1 MTIVDIVINYFTE
14 LASTGIRS
22 LVIGFIIAALV
33 ILLWPVRKE

>member
-1 MTIVDIVINYFTE
+1 MTLIDIVLNYFTE

-22 LVIGFIIAALV
+22 LVIGFVIAAIL